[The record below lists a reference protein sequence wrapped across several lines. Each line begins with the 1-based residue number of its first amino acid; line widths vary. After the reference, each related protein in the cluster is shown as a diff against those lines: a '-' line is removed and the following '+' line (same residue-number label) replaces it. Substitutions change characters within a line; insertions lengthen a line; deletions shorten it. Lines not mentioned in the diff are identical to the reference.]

1 MNPRIYL
8 DNAATTR
15 IAPEVLEAMLPY
27 LRDYYGNPSAFS
39 EEGRQAR
46 YGVETSRKSI
56 ASKLNCKPGEII
68 FTSCGTEANNLAL
81 RGAVRSLGI
90 REIITS
96 RIEHHAVLNTVRDL
110 AQNGE
115 VKLNYVALLPD
126 GSVDL
131 SDLQHLL
138 VASKGKTLVSL
149 MHANNETGM
158 LLDLKEAG
166 AICKKHG
173 ALLHSDCVQTI
184 GHLPIDLSALPVDMI
199 SGSGHKFH
207 GPKGIGI
214 LFVREGLP
222 LRGVITGG
230 SQERGIRAGTE
241 NVAGTVGFARALD
254 LALQQIEADTEH
266 LHMLKQTLKTRLAE
280 LGCAFNGDADQS
292 LGTVLSVR
300 FPKNNETENILFEL
314 DRNGISASG
323 GSACN
328 AGKGSHVMEVIG
340 ARDYVNVRFSFSR
353 YNSIED
359 ILKLVTV
366 LETRV
371 FCYSKV

>member
-15 IAPEVLEAMLPY
+15 IAPEVMDAMSPY
-27 LRDYYGNPSAFS
+27 LGDYYGNPSAFS

-46 YGVETSRKSI
+46 YAVETSRKSI
-56 ASKLNCKPGEII
+56 AAKLNCKPGEII

-90 REIITS
+90 REMITS

-110 AQNGE
+110 AQSGE
-115 VKLNYVALLPD
+115 VKLNYVALLPN

-131 SDLQHLL
+131 NDLQNLL
-138 VASKGKTLVSL
+138 ATAKGKTLVTL
-149 MHANNETGM
+149 MHANNETGT
-158 LLDLKEAG
+158 LLNLKEAG
-166 AICKKHG
+166 AICRKHA
-173 ALLHSDCVQTI
+173 ALFHSDCVQTI
-184 GHLPIDLSALPVDMI
+184 GHLPIDLADLPVDMI

-214 LFVREGLP
+214 LFLREGLP

-241 NVAGTVGFARALD
+241 NVAGTVGFARALEM
-254 LALQQIEADTEH
+254 AIQQLETDTAH
-266 LHMLKQTLKTRLAE
+266 LRMLKQTLKMRLAE
-280 LGCAFNGDADQS
+280 LGCGFNGDSDNS
-292 LGTVLSVR
+292 LDTVLSVR

-328 AGKGSHVMEVIG
+328 AGKGSHVMEATG
-340 ARDYVNVRFSFSR
+340 AREYVNVRFSFSR
-353 YNSIED
+353 YNSTED

-366 LETRV
+366 LETKV

>member
-15 IAPEVLEAMLPY
+15 IAPEVMDAMSPY
-27 LRDYYGNPSAFS
+27 LGDYYGNPSAFS

-46 YGVETSRKSI
+46 YAVETSRKSI
-56 ASKLNCKPGEII
+56 AAKLNCKPGEII

-90 REIITS
+90 REMITS

-110 AQNGE
+110 AQSGE

-131 SDLQHLL
+131 NDLQNLL
-138 VASKGKTLVSL
+138 ATAKGKTLVTL
-149 MHANNETGM
+149 MHANNETGT
-158 LLDLKEAG
+158 LLNLKEAG
-166 AICKKHG
+166 AICRKQG
-173 ALLHSDCVQTI
+173 ALFHSDCVQTI
-184 GHLPIDLSALPVDMI
+184 GHLPIDLADLPVDMI

-214 LFVREGLP
+214 LFLREGLP

-241 NVAGTVGFARALD
+241 NVAGTVGFARALEM
-254 LALQQIEADTEH
+254 AIQQLETDTAH
-266 LHMLKQTLKTRLAE
+266 LRMLKQTLKMRLAE
-280 LGCAFNGDADQS
+280 LGCGFNGDSDNS
-292 LGTVLSVR
+292 LDTVLSVR

-328 AGKGSHVMEVIG
+328 AGKGSHVMEATG
-340 ARDYVNVRFSFSR
+340 AREYVNVRFSFSR
-353 YNSIED
+353 YNSTED

-366 LETRV
+366 LETKV